1 MKFIYYEMVE
11 KPLEINFDEVFK
23 AVVAEGTPEYFYYD
37 EFCDNFDYY
46 IRTLYNIELDIE
58 YNTLFYDEVVDAWEE
73 YLNNK
78 NDNSDQW

>member
-1 MKFIYYEMVE
+1 MKFTYYEMVE

-23 AVVAEGTPEYFYYD
+23 AVVAEGTPECYYYD

-46 IRTLYNIELDIE
+46 IRTLYNIELDSE
-58 YNTLFYDEVVDAWEE
+58 YNILFYDEVVDAWEE

-78 NDNSDQW
+78 NDNSD